1 MAPYEIEDKLVIA
14 VASSALFDLSE
25 SDEAYREKGTEGY
38 RKYQRENEENTLNRG
53 AAFPLVKRL
62 LSLNE
67 NSTEPSSVEVILL
80 SRNDPDTGLR
90 VFNSIEEWNLP
101 ITRAAFLSGGN
112 PFEYLDAFNACLF
125 LSADANSVKD
135 AVMNGAPAGL
145 VFPTEF
151 TDDESDLQLR
161 IAFDFDGVIADDSAE
176 IVNQEQNLKA
186 FQESERTRALEP
198 LSKGPLY
205 TFFTEVARI
214 QKREREASK
223 GNPEYKSRIKIALVT
238 ARNAP
243 AHKRVVTRLREW
255 GIEVDETFFLGGIE
269 KARILKVFK
278 PHIFFDDKELH
289 IQDASQF
296 VPSAHIPFGI
306 ANRASTA
313 FGHKPN
319 QESKGHKF
327 QRIMDWG
334 KRLARIQ

>member
-25 SDEAYREKGTEGY
+25 SDEVYREKGIEEY
-38 RKYQRENEENTLNRG
+38 RQYQRENEENTLNRG

-67 NSTEPSSVEVILL
+67 NSADPSSVEVILL

-90 VFNSIEEWNLP
+90 VFNSIEKWDLP

-112 PFEYLDAFNACLF
+112 PFKYLDAFNACLF
-125 LSADANSVKD
+125 LSADAIDVKD

-176 IVNQEQNLKA
+176 IVNQEQNLEA
-186 FQESERTRALEP
+186 FQKSEQTKALEP
-198 LSKGPLY
+198 LSEGPLH
-205 TFFTEVARI
+205 TFITEVARL
-214 QKREREASK
+214 QKREREASQGK
-223 GNPEYKSRIKIALVT
+223 SDYKSRIKIALVT

-243 AHKRVVTRLREW
+243 AHKRVVTSLREW
-255 GIEVDETFFLGGIE
+255 GIEVDETFFLGGID

-278 PHIFFDDKELH
+278 PHIFFDDRLPH
-289 IQDASQF
+289 IEGASQF
-296 VPSAHIPFGI
+296 VPSAHVPFGV
-306 ANRASTA
+306 ANNPADASNDVSTN
-313 FGHKPN
+313 GNK
-319 QESKGHKF
+319 
-327 QRIMDWG
+327 
-334 KRLARIQ
+334 